1 MRFKECI
8 SAIKN
13 HNDNSAVTNHCKID
27 GKTKMEIIPFLK
39 KLRIEPFMFFV
50 VFTLTVREISQQ
62 NLILDKVCRIHF
74 NYPEDTCRNLTAYKT
89 ERQAVESVSSHYKM
103 GYTLVTILPSI
114 ASATL
119 LSPWSDKYGRR
130 FPMMASTCSLIL
142 ENIALTIVSAFPSTP
157 AYFIIIAGI
166 PAGIFGGFVV
176 AFSSIYT
183 YISDVTQKE
192 NRTIRFAIL
201 EIVFI
206 LATPVGIETGGQ
218 IYKYSSA
225 TIVYVAA
232 ILALLSG
239 FIWVFFF
246 VPETRVRDEKS
257 NFKEMIQHVFQLDN
271 LKESFR
277 TCISP
282 RPGNIRAQIWLIV
295 LAMTVTMMCI
305 LGSSAV
311 GFYFSQE
318 MYKWTNDKYSTISA
332 AARLSHGLALIIAV
346 PIFTNVLK
354 IPDGII
360 GVIGIFSILGEN
372 IKSLAYYPWLYYY
385 ASVTGI
391 LGGISSVAVRSRLSK
406 LVNQA
411 ELSKVFSLLT
421 ICEAL
426 TPAFSAVIFNEL
438 FAQTVSTFPGASYLT
453 MFFLSLLPAI
463 VLIWINTQSLP
474 QTSADINEGGYRM
487 ESFNETDET
496 FKSFS

>member
-1 MRFKECI
+1 
-8 SAIKN
+8 
-13 HNDNSAVTNHCKID
+13 
-27 GKTKMEIIPFLK
+27 
-39 KLRIEPFMFFV
+39 
-50 VFTLTVREISQQ
+50 
-62 NLILDKVCRIHF
+62 
-74 NYPEDTCRNLTAYKT
+74 
-89 ERQAVESVSSHYKM
+89 
-103 GYTLVTILPSI
+103 
-114 ASATL
+114 
-119 LSPWSDKYGRR
+119 
-130 FPMMASTCSLIL
+130 
-142 ENIALTIVSAFPSTP
+142 
-157 AYFIIIAGI
+157 
-166 PAGIFGGFVV
+166 
-176 AFSSIYT
+176 
-183 YISDVTQKE
+183 
-192 NRTIRFAIL
+192 
-201 EIVFI
+201 
-206 LATPVGIETGGQ
+206 
-218 IYKYSSA
+218 
-225 TIVYVAA
+225 
-232 ILALLSG
+232 
-239 FIWVFFF
+239 
-246 VPETRVRDEKS
+246 
-257 NFKEMIQHVFQLDN
+257 
-271 LKESFR
+271 
-277 TCISP
+277 
-282 RPGNIRAQIWLIV
+282 
-295 LAMTVTMMCI
+295 
-305 LGSSAV
+305 
-311 GFYFSQE
+311 

-474 QTSADINEGGYRM
+474 QTSADINEEGYRM
-487 ESFNETDET
+487 ESFNETHET